1 MTLDKSASR
10 LLRTGFIPGILGGLL
25 AFAASNV
32 WFHYFAALIIPG
44 VTGRHLMPDFFS
56 YWQIDAY
63 AGAGSGYAGTL
74 TGHKIAGLLGAGDRQ
89 ARVIPILYAFILGT
103 TVSLIANALLLFMSF
118 I

>member
-1 MTLDKSASR
+1 VTLVRAASH

-25 AFAASNV
+25 AFAASNI
-32 WFHYFAALIIPG
+32 WFYYFAALIIPG
-44 VTGRHLMPDFFS
+44 VTGRNLMPDFFS

-63 AGAGSGYAGTL
+63 VGAGSGYAGTL
-74 TGHKIAGLLGAGDRQ
+74 SGQKIASLIAAGDRQ

-103 TVSLIANALLLFMSF
+103 AVSLIANALLLFMSF